1 MSARGA
7 RVPAP
12 PTGDQWD
19 LRFADKKAAR
29 NWEQLCNAAA
39 TNCAATH
46 AQLTKDPRQAV
57 NPSRHHRL
65 HGSLGTGKHGS
76 RELEQWQYE
85 ITGSGR
91 IWFLIDDDQR
101 KVWLTLVESGHPSK
115 TDK

>member
-12 PTGDQWD
+12 ATGDQWD

-29 NWEQLCNAAA
+29 NWEQLSNTAA
-39 TNCAATH
+39 TNCAAMH
-46 AQLTKDPRQAV
+46 AQLTKDPRGAV
-57 NPSRHHRL
+57 NPRRHHRL
-65 HGSLGTGKHGS
+65 KGSLGTAKHGG

-91 IWFLIDDDQR
+91 VWFLIDDADR